1 MSEATRDAYAYAYR
15 GGILHCEAC
24 DLAELARGLGTPTY
38 VYSRRAIL
46 EGYGRYAAALAGRR
60 ALVCYA
66 MKANAN
72 LAVLQL
78 LARAGSGFDIV
89 SGGELARALAAG
101 AAPQRIVFSGVGK
114 TAAEID
120 AALACG
126 IACFNVESAAEL
138 ELIDRHARAAG
149 KRAPVSLR
157 INPDVD
163 PGTHPYIST
172 GLRHNK
178 FGVPAAEAEHLYES
192 AAAMAGIEIAGI
204 DCHIGSQIT
213 TVAPYLDAAER
224 LFDLVDQLAD
234 RGIALRHID
243 FGGGL
248 GIRYRPDEAV
258 PEVGE
263 LLAGLLDCVDRRGH
277 ADKQL
282 IFEPGRSIVGAAGVL
297 LTRVLFLKEGAVRPY
312 AIVDAAMNDLLRPAL
327 YEAWMDVVPVAPRDA
342 PARSYDI
349 VGPVCESAD
358 WLARERQLALGAG
371 DLLAIRGAGAYGMTM
386 ASNYNSRGR
395 AAEVLVDGAAAHVV
409 RDREQP
415 SDLYAG
421 EHLLP

>member
-1 MSEATRDAYAYAYR
+1 MSAAARDAYAYR
-15 GGILHCEAC
+15 DGVLHCEDC
-24 DLAELARGLGTPTY
+24 DLAELARRLGTPTY

-46 EGYGRYAAALAGRR
+46 EAYARYVEALAGRR

-66 MKANAN
+66 MKANSN

-89 SGGELARALAAG
+89 SGGELARARAAG
-101 AAPQRIVFSGVGK
+101 ADAQRIVFSGVGK
-114 TAAEID
+114 TPAEIG
-120 AALACG
+120 AALDCG

-138 ELIDRHARAAG
+138 DTIDRIARAAG
-149 KRAPVSLR
+149 RRAPVSLR

-178 FGVPAAEAEHLYES
+178 FGIAAAEAEELYRR
-192 AAAMAGIEIAGI
+192 ATRMAGIRIVGI

-213 TVAPYLDAAER
+213 SVEPYIDAAER
-224 LFDLVDQLAD
+224 LFDLIDRLAAQ
-234 RGIALRHID
+234 GIGLQHID

-248 GIRYRPDEAV
+248 GIAYRPGE
-258 PEVGE
+258 PTPGIGE
-263 LLAGLLDCVDRRGH
+263 LLASLLACVDRRGH
-277 ADKQL
+277 ADKLL

-297 LTRVLFLKEGAVRPY
+297 LTQVQVLKEGASKHFAV
-312 AIVDAAMNDLLRPAL
+312 VDAAMNDLLRPAL
-327 YEAWMDVVPVAPRDA
+327 YEAWMDVVPVVPRGGV
-342 PARSYDI
+342 PRTYDV

-358 WLARERQLALGAG
+358 WLARERALAIEPG
-371 DLLAIRGAGAYGMTM
+371 DLLAIRAAGAYGMSM

-395 AAEVLVDGAAAHVV
+395 PAEVLVDGATAHVV
-409 RDREQP
+409 REREGASQ
-415 SDLYAG
+415 LYAG